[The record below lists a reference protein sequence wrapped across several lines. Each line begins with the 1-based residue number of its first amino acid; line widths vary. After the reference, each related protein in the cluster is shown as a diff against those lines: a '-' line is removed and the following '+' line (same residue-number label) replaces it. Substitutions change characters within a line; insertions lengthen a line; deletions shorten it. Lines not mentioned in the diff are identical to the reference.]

1 MNYVVRVGDTL
12 NSIAARFGVSV
23 AELIR
28 VNRLAPPYIIYP
40 GQTLYIPVSP
50 DMRPPR
56 PDADW
61 GRRIERLE
69 RQVERLENRVSRLEE
84 RVDDLNRRIMRQP
97 R

>member
-1 MNYVVRVGDTL
+1 MNYVVRAGDTL

-28 VNRLAPPYIIYP
+28 INRLAPPYIIYP
-40 GQTLYIPVSP
+40 GQTLYIPVAP

-56 PDADW
+56 PDMDW
-61 GRRIERLE
+61 ERRIERLE
-69 RQVERLENRVSRLEE
+69 RQVDRLQNRVNRLDE
-84 RVDDLNRRIMRQP
+84 RVEDLNRRIRQP